1 VLQQLVN
8 GLFLGSLYALFAVG
22 YALIFGVLDILNLA
36 HQAVFMLGAV
46 AALLAVL
53 YLGLPLP
60 VALLLAMVVTGVV
73 GLVLDRVGFAP
84 LRRRPNTQFA
94 GMISSIA
101 LALLFEAVVQGL
113 FDRGLLDP
121 NPARFP
127 PGVAPAGSL
136 EIPGLVVSWTRL
148 MIVVV
153 AIAIMAGLT
162 VMLRQTRLGKA
173 IRAVAENQR
182 AARLLGIN
190 VDRIIAISFVISSA
204 LGGLAGV
211 LYALA
216 VNSITNDMG
225 RALELKGLAVI
236 IVGGMG
242 SVPGAV
248 VGGFLL
254 GLAEVSTFIVDGF
267 GWLPFQLSRWRD
279 AVAFTLLFLLL
290 IVRPTGL
297 LGRRAAREA

>member
-8 GLFLGSLYALFAVG
+8 GIFLGSLYALFAVG
-22 YALIFGVLDILNLA
+22 YTLIFGVLDMLNLA

-46 AALLAVL
+46 TALLLVL
-53 YLGLPLP
+53 YLDLNVGL
-60 VALLLAMVVTGVV
+60 ALLLAMLVTGLI
-73 GLVLDRVGFAP
+73 GLLLDRVAFRP
-84 LRRRPNTQFA
+84 LRRRPDTQFA

-101 LALLFEAVVQGL
+101 MALMFVAIGQGL
-113 FDRGLLDP
+113 FDRGILSP

-127 PGVAPAGSL
+127 PESVPTGTVEIGGVVMP
-136 EIPGLVVSWTRL
+136 VVRIL
-148 MIVVV
+148 IV
-153 AIAIMAGLT
+153 AIAVAMMVALT
-162 VMLRQTRLGKA
+162 LMLRSTRLGKA

-190 VDRIIAISFVISSA
+190 VDRVIAQSFFISSA
-204 LGGLAGV
+204 LGGAAGV

-216 VNSITNDMG
+216 VNAVTYDMG
-225 RALELKGLAVI
+225 QALELKGLAVI
-236 IVGGMG
+236 ILGGMG

-248 VGGFLL
+248 LGGFAL
-254 GLAEVSTFIVDGF
+254 GLAEVGTFVVDSLGL
-267 GWLPFQLSRWRD
+267 LPFQLSRWRD
-279 AVAFTLLFLLL
+279 AVAFTLLFALL